1 MKKIFVISKLVSN
14 GTCEDDSSELS
25 KYTELGW
32 ELYTSGLHVKQMCM
46 SGEIAND
53 DFVMTH
59 PDRMFM
65 YRGLGPN
72 VVSYDDVFL
81 KNFDGEVIDLTQ
93 RLMSILDSYNFR
105 ELREIEKRALSYH
118 DAKLSFVPSKKFVC
132 FVLRL
137 RSWVHDRGGPVKFWL
152 ERMREAHDAG
162 YDVYCVGKDSEKLT
176 PDYVINVSLE
186 DYVRLISH
194 DLCYASMGP
203 SSGCMLLNHA
213 FGKSNTEVFFFADDS
228 SLIKREDGFGHLL
241 IFGIQGN
248 LNAKKT
254 RYYTTT

>member
-1 MKKIFVISKLVSN
+1 MKRVFVISRLVSK
-14 GTCEDDSSELS
+14 GTVKDDSDKLS

-32 ELYTSGLHVKQMCM
+32 ELYTSGLRVKHMCM
-46 SGEIAND
+46 NGEITND
-53 DFVMTH
+53 DLLMTH

-65 YRGLGPN
+65 YRGLGLQVIPY
-72 VVSYDDVFL
+72 SDDFL
-81 KNFDGEVIDLTQ
+81 QSFKGEIIDLTQ
-93 RLMSILDSYNFR
+93 NLMSILDTYNFR
-105 ELREIEKRALSYH
+105 HLSEVEKRALRYH
-118 DAKLSFVPSKKFVC
+118 DAKLSFSPSKKFVC

-137 RSWVHDRGGPVKFWL
+137 RSWVQDRGGPVEFWL
-152 ERMREAHDAG
+152 ERMKEAHDAG

-186 DYVRLISH
+186 DYVGLISH
-194 DLCYASMGP
+194 NLCYASLGP
-203 SSGCMLLNHA
+203 SSGCMLLNHT

-228 SLIKREDGFGHLL
+228 KLIDTGGGIGHLL

-254 RYYTTT
+254 RYYTMK